1 MLVHFNPG
9 NDVEGRESLAARAE
23 QIVSDVIGRFSGQI
37 TRIEVYVSDDNG
49 GKKGADRTHHKAHAR
64 ASGRPVGADVIR
76 CTLEARITGHQPVA
90 VTNHAPTFGEAISGA
105 AEKLERSLDHTL
117 GRLNRA

>member
-9 NDVEGRESLAARAE
+9 NDVEGRGSLAARAE
-23 QIVSDVIGRFSGQI
+23 QIVSDAIGRFSGQI
-37 TRIEVYVSDDNG
+37 TRVEVYVSDENG
-49 GKKGADRTHHKAHAR
+49 AKKAANDK
-64 ASGRPVGADVIR
+64 R

-90 VTNHAPTFGEAISGA
+90 VTNHAPTFAEAISGA
-105 AEKLERSLDHTL
+105 AEKLQRSLDHTL